1 MDLPTDRLEK
11 QALKQGFSLIAGMD
25 EAGRGPLAG
34 PVVAAAVIWRP
45 RFSWQRIRDSKA
57 VGLAEERETLAAR
70 IRDQLEWS
78 VGVASVEEIDQLNI
92 LQATFLAMRRAVEGL
107 PRQPDFCLVDGCW
120 PHLSMKGEKV
130 IRGDAQS
137 QCIAAASLL
146 AKVHRDR
153 LMIELDALY
162 PGYGLAQHKG
172 YGTPGHLAALQKLGP
187 TASHRTSFAPVAAG
201 KSMAVQLELL

>member
-11 QALKQGFSLIAGMD
+11 RALKQGFSLIAGID

-45 RFSWQRIRDSKA
+45 RFAWQRIRDSKA
-57 VGLAEERETLAAR
+57 VALAPEREMLAAR

-78 VGVASVEEIDQLNI
+78 VGVASVEEIDQMNI

-107 PRQPDFCLVDGCW
+107 PRQPDYCLVDGCW
-120 PHLSMKGEKV
+120 PHLAVQGEKV
-130 IRGDAQS
+130 IRGDSLS

-146 AKVHRDR
+146 AKVYRDR
-153 LMIELDALY
+153 LMVELDAQY

-172 YGTPGHLAALQKLGP
+172 YGTPGHLAALQRLGP
-187 TASHRTSFAPVAAG
+187 TACHRTSFAPVAAG
-201 KSMAVQLELL
+201 KASEIQLELL